1 MRALV
6 VDDSRAMR
14 AILRDAL
21 TASGFQVVE
30 ARHAKDALEA
40 LRELG
45 PIELGLVDWNLPG
58 ASGLE
63 LAREIRANRDFDAMR
78 LVMVTTELETEQV
91 LLALD
96 AGVDEYLMKPFTREM
111 LTEKLALLGLAGD
124 VR

>member
-21 TASGFQVVE
+21 SQAGCQVVE
-30 ARHAKDALEA
+30 ARHAKEALES
-40 LRELG
+40 LQDLG
-45 PIELGLVDWNLPG
+45 PLELGLVDWNLPG
-58 ASGLE
+58 MSGLE
-63 LAREIRANRDFDAMR
+63 LARELRSNREYDAMR

-91 LLALD
+91 LLALQ

-111 LTEKLALLGLAGD
+111 LLDKLALLGLSGG
-124 VR
+124 